1 MKRKK
6 EIASLAEEYYK
17 NYEVLRYLSPEVFKK
32 AIMDMFLS
40 TSLTIPEVE
49 EKLKEMVKRKGG
61 KIELKYKENGDSYV
75 EMKTNEKIYMI
86 IVTIALVIALIT
98 ITTLLIR

>member
-40 TSLTIPEVE
+40 TILTIPEVE